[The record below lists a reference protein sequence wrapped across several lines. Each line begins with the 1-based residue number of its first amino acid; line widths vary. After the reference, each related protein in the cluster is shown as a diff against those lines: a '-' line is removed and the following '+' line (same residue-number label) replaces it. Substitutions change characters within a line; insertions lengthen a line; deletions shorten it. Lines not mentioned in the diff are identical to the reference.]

1 MIILYIFLGAIFGS
15 FLNVLIHRMPLNKS
29 IILPSS
35 HCPKCKESIMWYN
48 NIPIISY
55 LLLKGKSSCCN
66 KHITLRYPIVEL
78 LSSLLWVWSYFY
90 LNTYHYQILFLII
103 SSCLLVIFFTDYNHF
118 FIPVELNFII
128 FLSALLHFLIFDINN
143 MQYHFFSMIVLSVYF
158 LVLLLLSSYL
168 LKKETMG
175 YGDIILIAVTTFWV
189 GLIDGMIIIFIA
201 SIFSIIHWIV
211 LKIITKDENI
221 ILPFGSAISLAAIL
235 LFVLKHTFKIE
246 TNLF

>member
-1 MIILYIFLGAIFGS
+1 MA
-15 FLNVLIHRMPLNKS
+15 
-29 IILPSS
+29 
-35 HCPKCKESIMWYN
+35 
-48 NIPIISY
+48 
-55 LLLKGKSSCCN
+55 
-66 KHITLRYPIVEL
+66 
-78 LSSLLWVWSYFY
+78 
-90 LNTYHYQILFLII
+90 
-103 SSCLLVIFFTDYNHF
+103 
-118 FIPVELNFII
+118 
-128 FLSALLHFLIFDINN
+128 
-143 MQYHFFSMIVLSVYF
+143 VLSVYF

-201 SIFSIIHWIV
+201 SIFSIIHWVV

-221 ILPFGSAISLAAIL
+221 ILPFGSTISLAAIL

>member
-103 SSCLLVIFFTDYNHF
+103 SS
-118 FIPVELNFII
+118 
-128 FLSALLHFLIFDINN
+128 
-143 MQYHFFSMIVLSVYF
+143 
-158 LVLLLLSSYL
+158 
-168 LKKETMG
+168 
-175 YGDIILIAVTTFWV
+175 
-189 GLIDGMIIIFIA
+189 
-201 SIFSIIHWIV
+201 
-211 LKIITKDENI
+211 
-221 ILPFGSAISLAAIL
+221 
-235 LFVLKHTFKIE
+235 
-246 TNLF
+246 

>member
-1 MIILYIFLGAIFGS
+1 MILLYIFLGAIFGS

-35 HCPKCKESIMWYN
+35 YCPKCKESIKWYN

-66 KHITLRYPIVEL
+66 NSISVRYPIVEL

-103 SSCLLVIFFTDYNHF
+103 SSCLVVIFFTDYSHF
-118 FIPVELNFII
+118 FIPIELNFII
-128 FLSALLHFLIFDINN
+128 FLSVLLHFLVIDTNN
-143 MQYHFFSMIVLSVYF
+143 MQYHFFSMAVLSIYF

-189 GLIDGMIIIFIA
+189 GLIDGMIIIFFA
-201 SIFSIIHWIV
+201 SIFSIIHWLV

-221 ILPFGSAISLAAIL
+221 ILPFGSTISLGAIL